1 MKNSGDI
8 WHKQIAPNASK
19 LKTQKEGGELNLQS
33 KRVLVVEDD
42 AAIIEL
48 LRFLLEQ
55 EGLEVEVARD
65 GLEALDKMEIWLPDL
80 VLLDLR
86 LPKLEGMDVLWEMR
100 QNPKWNNIPVIVI
113 SVDSSP
119 QTMLQGWRLGV
130 DSYFIKPF
138 DPDELIR
145 VVRRII
151 SVSRP
156 EPSLNP

>member
-1 MKNSGDI
+1 M
-8 WHKQIAPNASK
+8 
-19 LKTQKEGGELNLQS
+19 LN

-42 AAIIEL
+42 PALIEL

-55 EGLEVEVARD
+55 EGLEVEVAHD
-65 GLEALDKMEIWLPDL
+65 GLEALDRMEVWSPNL

-86 LPKLEGMDVLWEMR
+86 LPKLEGIDVLWEMR
-100 QNPKWNNIPVIVI
+100 QNPKLSNTPVVII

-119 QTMLQGWRLGV
+119 QMMLQGWRLGV

-145 VVRRII
+145 VIRRIL
-151 SVSRP
+151 SVSQP
-156 EPSLNP
+156 EPSMKFE

>member
-1 MKNSGDI
+1 LTG
-8 WHKQIAPNASK
+8 
-19 LKTQKEGGELNLQS
+19 
-33 KRVLVVEDD
+33 KRVLIVEDD

-55 EGLEVEVARD
+55 EGLEVEVAHD
-65 GLEALDKMEIWLPDL
+65 GLEALDKMETFSPDL

-100 QNPKWNNIPVIVI
+100 QNPRWSNVPVVVV

-145 VVRRII
+145 VVRRIL

>member
-1 MKNSGDI
+1 MTG
-8 WHKQIAPNASK
+8 
-19 LKTQKEGGELNLQS
+19 
-33 KRVLVVEDD
+33 KRVLIVEDD

-48 LRFLLEQ
+48 LCFLLEQ

-65 GLEALDKMEIWLPDL
+65 GLEALDKMETFSPDL

-100 QNPKWNNIPVIVI
+100 QNPRWNNIPAVII

-145 VVRRII
+145 VVRRIL

>member
-1 MKNSGDI
+1 MQN
-8 WHKQIAPNASK
+8 
-19 LKTQKEGGELNLQS
+19 

-55 EGLEVEVARD
+55 EGLEVEVAHD
-65 GLEALDKMEIWLPDL
+65 GLEALDKMEVWSPDL

-100 QNPKWNNIPVIVI
+100 QNPKWSNIPVIII

>member
-1 MKNSGDI
+1 M
-8 WHKQIAPNASK
+8 P
-19 LKTQKEGGELNLQS
+19 S

-65 GLEALDKMEIWLPDL
+65 GLEALDKMEVWSPDL

-100 QNPKWNNIPVIVI
+100 QNPKWSNIPVVII

>member
-1 MKNSGDI
+1 M
-8 WHKQIAPNASK
+8 
-19 LKTQKEGGELNLQS
+19 NLPG

-42 AAIIEL
+42 TAIIEL

-55 EGLEVEVARD
+55 EGLEVEVAQD
-65 GLEALDKMEIWLPDL
+65 GLEALDKMEVWSPDL

-86 LPKLEGMDVLWEMR
+86 LPKLEGIDVLWEMR
-100 QNPKWNNIPVIVI
+100 QNPKWSNIPVVVI

-138 DPDELIR
+138 DPDELVR
-145 VVRRII
+145 VIRRII

>member
-1 MKNSGDI
+1 M
-8 WHKQIAPNASK
+8 
-19 LKTQKEGGELNLQS
+19 
-33 KRVLVVEDD
+33 EDD

-55 EGLEVEVARD
+55 EGLEVKVAHD
-65 GLEALDKMEIWLPDL
+65 GLEALDRMEAFSPDL

-100 QNPKWNNIPVIVI
+100 QNPRWNNIPVVII

-138 DPDELIR
+138 DPGELIR
-145 VVRRII
+145 VVRRIL

>member
-1 MKNSGDI
+1 
-8 WHKQIAPNASK
+8 
-19 LKTQKEGGELNLQS
+19 
-33 KRVLVVEDD
+33 
-42 AAIIEL
+42 
-48 LRFLLEQ
+48 
-55 EGLEVEVARD
+55 
-65 GLEALDKMEIWLPDL
+65 METFSPDL

-100 QNPKWNNIPVIVI
+100 QNPRWNNVPVVII

-145 VVRRII
+145 VVRHIL

>member
-1 MKNSGDI
+1 M
-8 WHKQIAPNASK
+8 
-19 LKTQKEGGELNLQS
+19 QS

-156 EPSLNP
+156 EPSLNL